1 MTKSS
6 LLLQALIE
14 QIPEMGEFY
23 ISEDDDVKEVLWIMF
38 RVKWSYSREELDFP
52 NGHYMY
58 RYILEDDDF
67 PMDGCDTEVINE
79 DGDRIYLYLMDE

>member
-23 ISEDDDVKEVLWIMF
+23 ISEDDNIKEVLWFMF
-38 RVKWSYSREELDFP
+38 HIRLKYNIKIP
-52 NGHYMY
+52 NGHIIY
-58 RYILEDDDF
+58 RYKIDDF
-67 PMDGCDTEVINE
+67 PMSEYDAKLTNE
-79 DGDRIYLYLMDE
+79 EGDIIYLYFMDE